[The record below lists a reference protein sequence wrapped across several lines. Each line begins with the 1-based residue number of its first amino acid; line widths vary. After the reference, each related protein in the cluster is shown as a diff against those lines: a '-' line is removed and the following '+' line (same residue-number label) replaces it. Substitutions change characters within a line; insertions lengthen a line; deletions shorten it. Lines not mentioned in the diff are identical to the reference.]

1 MKRISTIKNGAVNG
15 KNARTCIQRRDLAQ
29 YGFDCHQQIDIA
41 FLRDTIQ
48 IQALDQGKNK
58 VSCVRD
64 NRRGY
69 EYQTIDIRWNLEE
82 RGLMFG
88 NAQKLDV
95 LVSKDLIVIQVSS

>member
-1 MKRISTIKNGAVNG
+1 MKTIATIKNGAVNG

-41 FLRDTIQ
+41 YLRDSIH
-48 IQALDQGKNK
+48 IQALDAGKNN

-69 EYQTIDIRWNLEE
+69 EYQTIDIRWAMAD
-82 RGLMFG
+82 RVKMFG
-88 NAQKLDV
+88 NAERLNVK
-95 LVSKDLIVIQVSS
+95 VSKGIIVIEAA